1 MNSNTKT
8 TVILVAVFAC
18 CSTFIMLLRLT
29 MRKVRRQDFNL
40 SDYLTAAAIGCVACR
55 TGFAM
60 VIVVWG
66 NNNLPSNDQS
76 SIVLTATEI
85 YRRVIGSKL
94 TLVDRIVYNT

>member
-1 MNSNTKT
+1 
-8 TVILVAVFAC
+8 
-18 CSTFIMLLRLT
+18 MLLRLT
-29 MRKVRRQDFNL
+29 MRRVRRQDFNL
-40 SDYLTAAAIGCVACR
+40 SDYLTAAAIVCVAFR

-76 SIVLTATEI
+76 SIVFTATEI